1 MCKACP
7 VCSLYNTTQNICADL
22 VYSFPIDSPMQ
33 VLFVDIYA
41 SGTEINFD
49 EKKHYLIGA
58 CGMTYFGIYEP
69 TAEQNEYAF
78 DSALMKIWLRF
89 GFSHTIVVDKDSKFI
104 GVFAQ
109 TSALLNINI
118 HVLSGENHYPMIVE
132 HIYQFLN
139 SCLTVFFSER
149 GNNCV
154 ALEGILMS
162 LYAWNSAPVVGT
174 EISHS
179 LLVNGREFNFPIDF
193 STENHQILTSNS
205 LKVSIFAVGQAGL
218 IECGREIVRKLINHH
233 QAYHCE

>member
-1 MCKACP
+1 
-7 VCSLYNTTQNICADL
+7 
-22 VYSFPIDSPMQ
+22 
-33 VLFVDIYA
+33 
-41 SGTEINFD
+41 
-49 EKKHYLIGA
+49 
-58 CGMTYFGIYEP
+58 MTYFGIYKP
-69 TAEQNEYAF
+69 TAEQNAYAF
-78 DSALMKIWLRF
+78 DSALMKIWMRF
-89 GFSHTIVVDKDSKFI
+89 GFYRTIVVDKDSKFI

-149 GNNCV
+149 GKNCV

-174 EISHS
+174 DISCS
-179 LLVNGREFNFPIDF
+179 LLVTGRGFNFPVDF
-193 STENHQILTSNS
+193 STEQYQILTSNP
-205 LKVSIFAVGQAGL
+205 LKVSTFAVEQARL
-218 IECGREIVRKLINHH
+218 LECGRAIARKLIHHH